1 MEPDGMLGLFKQT
14 GEDLFRQGL
23 TTTHG
28 GNLSVRNKQKIAIT
42 AHFAML
48 GRLKPGDVVE
58 VPLDE
63 PEDRIAGHA
72 SSDTPLHQLIY
83 RSTSA
88 LAVIHAHGA
97 PATAL
102 SLSEDVIA
110 PTDVEGAVFLRQV
123 PVVAPDQARE
133 MLPRLLKTHACVM
146 VRGHGS
152 YTAGRS
158 LGEALAFTSALD
170 FSSRVSLLRINPGQR
185 W

>member
-1 MEPDGMLGLFKQT
+1 MLELFKQT

-28 GNLSVRNKQKIAIT
+28 GNLSVRNKGKIAIT

-63 PEDRIAGHA
+63 PGGRIAGHA

-88 LAVIHAHGA
+88 LAVIHAHSA

-102 SLSEDVIA
+102 SLSEDMITPA
-110 PTDVEGAVFLRQV
+110 DVEGAFFLRRV
-123 PVVAPDQARE
+123 PVVVPDRARE
-133 MLPRLLKTHACVM
+133 MLPRLLETHACVM

-152 YTAGRS
+152 YAAGRS
-158 LGEALAFTSALD
+158 LGEALAHTSALD
-170 FSSRVSLLRINPGQR
+170 FSCRVSLMRISPAQR